1 MTRSFYLLL
10 LLLIAYPMQGRAHH
24 GEPHAEDFFSNTQ
37 GVDRLSTGSAGAC
50 PNCPGFNPDRL
61 IRHSGTDPDGAGPIT
76 FSQTVTTTAPS
87 LGGSVTG
94 PFFNLL
100 GPGAV
105 TDNLFGIVSDPGV
118 DPAKCGVN
126 TSTGVLP
133 TSVGLNCGDLRFDPA
148 SQGMTLPA
156 SPAADILT
164 STLFSPGTFVADFAP
179 STDDHTGLDLEN
191 RFIWSRTTA
200 TLTDGDLSVT
210 CTAAT
215 FTCVGSK
222 QQQLQVTLF
231 VGGAAGTLASP
242 GSGEQNFDQTTDWS
256 ISNSSGNTFTA
267 PTINWTLQFDDPIR
281 DNNNQPRL
289 QTGTMSGSFIY
300 QAADTSAATFP
311 GVTVPFVRSSTELC
325 RGVTGTAGTCIN
337 IP

>member
-1 MTRSFYLLL
+1 MTRLFYLLL
-10 LLLIAYPMQGRAHH
+10 LLLIAYPIDGRAQT
-24 GEPHAEDFFSNTQ
+24 GDFFSNTQ
-37 GVDRLSTGSAGAC
+37 GIDRLSTGSAGAC

-76 FSQTVTTTAPS
+76 FSQTITTTAPS
-87 LGGSVTG
+87 LGGTVSG

-105 TDNLFGIVSDPGV
+105 TDNLFGIISDPGA

-126 TSTGVLP
+126 TSTGVVP

-164 STLFSPGTFVADFAP
+164 STLFSPSTFLGDFAP
-179 STDDHTGLDLEN
+179 STDDHTGLDLKN
-191 RFIWSRTTA
+191 RFIWSRTTT

-210 CTAAT
+210 CTTAT
-215 FTCVGSK
+215 FACIGSK
-222 QQQLQVTLF
+222 QQQLQVTPL

-242 GSGEQNFDQTTDWS
+242 GSGEQNFNQTTDWTLT
-256 ISNSSGNTFTA
+256 NSSGNIFTA
-267 PTINWTLQFDDPIR
+267 PTINWTLQFNDPIR
-281 DNNNQPRL
+281 DNNNQTRL
-289 QTGTMSGSFIY
+289 QTGAMSGSFTY
-300 QAADTSAATFP
+300 QGADTSATTFP